1 MKPKVGFIFKLV
13 GKMFTIKLLKLECSH
28 ESLPTAWGLINI
40 ASKLIIKLTFKVTMV
55 GQTKQSWFNWL
66 ICSVTIGR

>member
-13 GKMFTIKLLKLECSH
+13 GKMFTIT
-28 ESLPTAWGLINI
+28 TAWGLINI
-40 ASKLIIKLTFKVTMV
+40 ASKLNIKLTFKVTMV